1 MAVMTIS
8 SRHARAIGYKAQMSE
23 AGIWLALGR
32 SLTPWPEESN
42 PPVPN
47 PLASDIEEVMGFK
60 AVDNITFVR
69 QNPGGQIFYLGDH
82 YEPISDSQAALYLS
96 TLLYVRFVIPVNFM
110 VGTYRQVGIYRGLI
124 PSESVSG
131 GSPYPTLT
139 SQQVLSRGSLDI
151 YENFSP
157 TTRNNHQQ
165 DEYSFM
171 LQF

>member
-1 MAVMTIS
+1 MAVMTLS

-23 AGIWLALGR
+23 AGVWLALGR
-32 SLTPWPEESN
+32 SVSSWEDELT
-42 PPVPN
+42 PPVPD
-47 PLASDIEEVMGFK
+47 LFATDIDEILGFK

-69 QNPGGQIFYLGDH
+69 PNPGGHIFYLGDY
-82 YEPISDSQAALYLS
+82 YEPISDSQAGLDLS

-124 PSESVSG
+124 PDIPVGDGPPYSLL
-131 GSPYPTLT
+131 SP
-139 SQQVLSRGSLDI
+139 QQILSRGSLDI
-151 YENFSP
+151 YDNFSP